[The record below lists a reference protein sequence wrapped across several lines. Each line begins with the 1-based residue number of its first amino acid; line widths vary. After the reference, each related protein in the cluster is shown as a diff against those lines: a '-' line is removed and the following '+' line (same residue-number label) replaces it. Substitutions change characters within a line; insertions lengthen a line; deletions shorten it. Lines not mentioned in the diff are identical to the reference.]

1 MSVRTLTPSYICKY
15 FSQINLIEKKTFQ
28 SNQSF
33 LVYFSV
39 GGKSHPNS
47 KLIFT
52 VFSSGSFY
60 FLHYIFNP
68 CGMYFYIWCEIQF
81 NSFLSPHHHLNNT
94 SFPYWFGM
102 PCLPYANYFLKLRFF
117 SGSSLLS
124 HLFCLIQWQYFYHFN
139 LTLLF
144 GSLE

>member
-1 MSVRTLTPSYICKY
+1 MFFIGYVCKN
-15 FSQINLIEKKTFQ
+15 INSFIYLQVFFPDKFNRKKKTFQ

-33 LVYFSV
+33 LVYFAV

-81 NSFLSPHHHLNNT
+81 NSFLSP
-94 SFPYWFGM
+94 P
-102 PCLPYANYFLKLRFF
+102 K
-117 SGSSLLS
+117 
-124 HLFCLIQWQYFYHFN
+124 
-139 LTLLF
+139 
-144 GSLE
+144 